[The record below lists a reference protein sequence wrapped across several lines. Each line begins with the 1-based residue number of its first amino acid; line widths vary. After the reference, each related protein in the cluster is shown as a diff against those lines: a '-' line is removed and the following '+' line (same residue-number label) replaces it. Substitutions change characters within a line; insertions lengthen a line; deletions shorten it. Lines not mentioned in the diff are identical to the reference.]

1 MAGISLAT
9 ASFSIS
15 NSLSL
20 GKEFLGSR
28 VQATSSSSGAVVVK
42 LGKGKKDWVPTTV
55 IAAAAATVSFDSDT
69 PELRSTVPRLRGLY
83 EQKVVP
89 SLKEEFKYSNVFE
102 IPRVEKVVVNC
113 GIGEASQNAK
123 TLEST
128 IRDIALI
135 TGQKAVVTRSR
146 KAIAGFK
153 LRQGVPVGVCLTLR
167 GEVLPPASSFQN
179 LIAFPIPAHA
189 TSCKI
194 IQH

>member
-102 IPRVEKVVVNC
+102 VCRVS
-113 GIGEASQNAK
+113 GSQSLAC
-123 TLEST
+123 
-128 IRDIALI
+128 I
-135 TGQKAVVTRSR
+135 
-146 KAIAGFK
+146 F
-153 LRQGVPVGVCLTLR
+153 
-167 GEVLPPASSFQN
+167 
-179 LIAFPIPAHA
+179 
-189 TSCKI
+189 
-194 IQH
+194 

>member
-20 GKEFLGSR
+20 GKEFLGGR
-28 VQATSSSSGAVVVK
+28 VQATSSSSSGAVVVK

-55 IAAAAATVSFDSDT
+55 IAAAAATVAFDSDT

-102 IPRVEKVVVNC
+102 VCRVS
-113 GIGEASQNAK
+113 GSQSLACM
-123 TLEST
+123 
-128 IRDIALI
+128 
-135 TGQKAVVTRSR
+135 
-146 KAIAGFK
+146 F
-153 LRQGVPVGVCLTLR
+153 
-167 GEVLPPASSFQN
+167 
-179 LIAFPIPAHA
+179 
-189 TSCKI
+189 
-194 IQH
+194 

>member
-20 GKEFLGSR
+20 EKEFLGGR

-55 IAAAAATVSFDSDT
+55 IAAAAATVAVESDT

-102 IPRVEKVVVNC
+102 VCRVSV
-113 GIGEASQNAK
+113 SQSLACM
-123 TLEST
+123 
-128 IRDIALI
+128 
-135 TGQKAVVTRSR
+135 
-146 KAIAGFK
+146 F
-153 LRQGVPVGVCLTLR
+153 
-167 GEVLPPASSFQN
+167 
-179 LIAFPIPAHA
+179 
-189 TSCKI
+189 
-194 IQH
+194 

>member
-20 GKEFLGSR
+20 GKEFLGGR

-42 LGKGKKDWVPTTV
+42 LGKGKKDWVPTT
-55 IAAAAATVSFDSDT
+55 IAAAAATVAFESDT

-102 IPRVEKVVVNC
+102 VCRVSV
-113 GIGEASQNAK
+113 SQSLACM
-123 TLEST
+123 
-128 IRDIALI
+128 
-135 TGQKAVVTRSR
+135 
-146 KAIAGFK
+146 F
-153 LRQGVPVGVCLTLR
+153 
-167 GEVLPPASSFQN
+167 
-179 LIAFPIPAHA
+179 
-189 TSCKI
+189 
-194 IQH
+194 